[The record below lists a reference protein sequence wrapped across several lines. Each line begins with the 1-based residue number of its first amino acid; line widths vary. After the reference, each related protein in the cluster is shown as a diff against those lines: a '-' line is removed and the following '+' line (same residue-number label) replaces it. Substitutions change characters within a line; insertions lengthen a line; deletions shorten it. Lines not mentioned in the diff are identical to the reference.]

1 MAEEQENEQIDEAT
15 PPKLYALIV
24 RGFVSKLVYDPENYS
39 DEVFTIIGSDDAGA
53 MDDVKVGQRWT
64 GTEFADPVIRRHVQ
78 VRDGVV
84 ENACDAPEGWDAGDG
99 SEFIPSET
107 AQTGDLYEDGEFTT
121 PEPIPVDPP
130 PPVPSLVASG
140 VFSVTDGWLEGVG
153 AAAGI
158 GMAFALDVGT
168 YWIMFS
174 DPQPDLGYA
183 APASSSQG
191 QINVQRN
198 LEYVE
203 VTVRDGSGSLID
215 PSEFSITIMRAM

>member
-1 MAEEQENEQIDEAT
+1 MTYQRISLATTDPVGDPGPLPFAVANWKPEQVLDLSELNSAYGLTDAGFW
-15 PPKLYALIV
+15 PIV
-24 RGFVSKLVYDPENYS
+24 DDIPDYDP
-39 DEVFTIIGSDDAGA
+39 A
-53 MDDVKVGQRWT
+53 
-64 GTEFADPVIRRHVQ
+64 TET
-78 VRDGVV
+78 VV
-84 ENACDAPEGWDAGDG
+84 AGDL
-99 SEFIPSET
+99 T
-107 AQTGDLYEDGEFTT
+107 KDGPGKRFVREWTV
-121 PEPIPVDPP
+121 EALPVP